1 MITITLIVVL
11 LIILSN
17 HQINC
22 FNINN
27 NNNSNGISKVL
38 KRLIAVTTTTSILFT
53 TNILPSYG
61 SSNDAFVSALA
72 SIIEA
77 KDVIKPV
84 KNFIELQAYDNA
96 RTNIKY
102 VINQMQL
109 QKKTDAL
116 IQNSLDV
123 TEDSDAIDLAA
134 DANSRI
140 LNTANQLDSTIY
152 TCVFIPSEDGT
163 ISTTQEKYR
172 QQSYTFYNSLL
183 KDFDDVIKV
192 APDAQLKEA
201 QAIADVDIKKLP
213 KVLFKS
219 IGLKQTGI

>member
-1 MITITLIVVL
+1 MMITITLIVVL
-11 LIILSN
+11 LILSN
-17 HQINC
+17 YQINC
-22 FNINN
+22 FSIN
-27 NNNSNGISKVL
+27 NNNSNGISKVF

-61 SSNDAFVSALA
+61 SSNDAFVAALA

-163 ISTTQEKYR
+163 ISATQEKYR

-219 IGLKQTGI
+219 IGLNQTGI